1 MYVCIHVNTAFSHI
15 CCKEGPEKERKKQK
29 NVQVRQ
35 QAILLSWYLLCDAS
49 FTSSVSSSRSRYT
62 KLSDYSFFPPPP
74 FPLLLSS
81 HCLRSFTSS
90 IIIIIITTL

>member
-1 MYVCIHVNTAFSHI
+1 MCIYMNTAFSHI
-15 CCKEGPEKERKKQK
+15 CCKEDPEKKKKEK

-35 QAILLSWYLLCDAS
+35 QAILLSWYLLCDAL

-62 KLSDYSFFPPPP
+62 KLSDYSFFSP

-90 IIIIIITTL
+90 IIIIIIIITTL